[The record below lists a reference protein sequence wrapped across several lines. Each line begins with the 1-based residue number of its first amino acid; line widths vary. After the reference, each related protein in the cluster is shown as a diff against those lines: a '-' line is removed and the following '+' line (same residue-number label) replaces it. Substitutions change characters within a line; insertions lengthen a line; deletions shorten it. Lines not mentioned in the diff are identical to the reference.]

1 MDKAIAQSE
10 ISRRNY
16 KRYLYLAVAAAVI
29 IVLLLLI
36 RSLFAPTVDRNS
48 ITTAVAQKGNI
59 ENTLT
64 ASGVVVPEFEEVIT
78 SSVNASVQRVL
89 LDAGSA
95 VKKGQSVLLLD
106 KSASQ
111 LQYENGL
118 FQLELKRNNIRKM
131 RLELNKSFYDL
142 QSNNTIK
149 QLRINSLEAA
159 VENARRLFKAG
170 GGTREDIEQATMNL
184 QVAQQE
190 KKQLENEITTRQ
202 QSMKLDIQESELA
215 AKIQANELKE
225 LERKL
230 ALADVVASRAGVVTW
245 VNRNIG
251 AAINEGEPLARIAD
265 LGSFKIN
272 GSISDDWAD
281 QIRTGLPVIVK
292 INDSLLRGT
301 IANIHPAVENNI
313 LSFDVQLA
321 RQHQQQLRPNQKLD
335 IYLVTASHEN
345 IVRVANGAAFKSGQS
360 QDVFVVRDH
369 IAYRRRVVIGLASF
383 DYVEVV
389 SGIQPGETV
398 ITSDMRTYD
407 QVEKV
412 TIKH

>member
-10 ISRRNY
+10 ISLRNK

-29 IVLLLLI
+29 ITLLLLL
-36 RSLFAPTVDRNS
+36 RSLFAPTVSRNS
-48 ITTAVAQKGNI
+48 ITTAIAQKGNI

-64 ASGVVVPEFEEVIT
+64 ATGVVVPEFEEVIT
-78 SSVNASVQRVL
+78 SSVNASVQQVL

-106 KSASQ
+106 KSAAQ
-111 LQYENGL
+111 LQYENL
-118 FQLELKRNNIRKM
+118 RFQLELKRNNIRKM
-131 RLELNKSFYDL
+131 QLELNKSFYDL

-190 KKQLENEITTRQ
+190 KKQLENEISTRQ

-230 ALADVVASRAGVVTW
+230 TLADVVASRAGVVTW

-265 LGSFKIN
+265 LGSYKIN
-272 GSISDDWAD
+272 GSISDAWAD

-292 INDSLLRGT
+292 TNDSLLRGT
-301 IANIHPAVENNI
+301 VANIHPAVENNI
-313 LSFDVQLA
+313 LSFDVQLP

-360 QDVFVVRDH
+360 QDVFVVRDN
-369 IAYRRRVVIGLASF
+369 IAYRRRVVIGLTSF
-383 DYVEVV
+383 DFVEVV

-398 ITSDMRTYD
+398 ITSDMKEYD
-407 QVEKV
+407 QVRQL
-412 TIKH
+412 TIKN